1 MKYFFPMLGLL
12 FIALKLT
19 GYIGWSWVWVTAPLW
34 GSVVLSILIFVVT
47 VVLTWRFGG
56 PSR

>member
-12 FIALKLT
+12 FIALKLM

-34 GSVVLSILIFVVT
+34 GSVVLSILIFVVA
-47 VVLTWRFGG
+47 VVLAWKFG
-56 PSR
+56 